1 MLTPH
6 QRIRKFLG
14 IARSTTTQP
23 KGSFAQFRYLV
34 PELAV
39 LRRLVGIWCIFWV
52 ELLVELLFPSLIRL
66 FLKYCDRV
74 LDRGSTTALR
84 LGLNNV

>member
-14 IARSTTTQP
+14 IARSTTTQT
-23 KGSFAQFRYLV
+23 KGSFAQCRYLV

-39 LRRLVGIWCIFWV
+39 LRRLVGI
-52 ELLVELLFPSLIRL
+52 
-66 FLKYCDRV
+66 
-74 LDRGSTTALR
+74 
-84 LGLNNV
+84 